1 MISATG
7 GISGVG
13 IAAAGLFVLR
23 AWLRVPAEIRG
34 NHELR
39 SRIWE
44 AAMTLVF
51 RGTSTYV
58 PSIEHQAVVQD
69 VRRALVVAYGILAA
83 VVGLNAVK
91 LVASL
96 TS

>member
-1 MISATG
+1 
-7 GISGVG
+7 
-13 IAAAGLFVLR
+13 
-23 AWLRVPAEIRG
+23 
-34 NHELR
+34 
-39 SRIWE
+39 
-44 AAMTLVF
+44 MTLVF